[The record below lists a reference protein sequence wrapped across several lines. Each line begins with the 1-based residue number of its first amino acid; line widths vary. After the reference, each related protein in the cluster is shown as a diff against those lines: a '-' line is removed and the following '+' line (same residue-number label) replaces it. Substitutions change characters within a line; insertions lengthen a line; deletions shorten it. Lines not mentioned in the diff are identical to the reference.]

1 MSMAAMMGA
10 IAGIRPRGFSPTDYD
25 LLSWLRL
32 GRRGGV
38 DSWTLEPGT
47 EDSTRRIQSVSDPGS
62 VGGAYVQGNAARRPE
77 LIPFTSGPAISFG
90 RDGSVVTLLQSSAP
104 ASAFDALIAP
114 TSHTIVAAVVR
125 LRSFPNGFQRI
136 VNTRGLD
143 RGFMIEANST
153 GRLRATWNDSL
164 GTATSH
170 DVDAA
175 GALTTGATHVIV
187 VERESADATVRVDG
201 STVATGT
208 ITLSPATSQYPLT
221 VGARPDSATTTHV
234 DGLIACAMVFAGSI
248 LPDIGELEAY
258 LARFTMDDPLDDW
271 VLVDAD
277 DDEILVDEVTDEVQV

>member
-1 MSMAAMMGA
+1 MAAMMGA

-90 RDGSVVTLLQSSAP
+90 RDGSVVTLLGSTAQ
-104 ASAFDALIAP
+104 ASAFDALIDPA
-114 TSHTIVAAVVR
+114 SHTIVAAVVR
-125 LRSFPNGFQRI
+125 LRSLPNNFQRL
-136 VNTRGLD
+136 VTTRSLG
-143 RGFMIEANST
+143 RGFTIEVNST
-153 GRLRATWNDSL
+153 GRLRATWNDTESSV
-164 GTATSH
+164 GAQ
-170 DVDAA
+170 DVDAN
-175 GALTTGATHVIV
+175 GALTVGATHIIV
-187 VERESADATVRVDG
+187 VEREATDATVRVDG

-208 ITLSPATSQYPLT
+208 IALSPTTSQYPMT
-221 VGARPDSATTTHV
+221 VGARPDAATTTHV
-234 DGLIACAMVFAGSI
+234 DGFVSCAMAFAGAN
-248 LPDIGELEAY
+248 LPDIGELETY
-258 LARFTMDDPLDDW
+258 LARFPLGDPLDDW

-277 DDEILVDEVTDEVQV
+277 DDYVLVDSDTDEVLV